1 MTGPIAVPALSGTQ
15 AAILAAYAE
24 LVEEV
29 GSDDVSYRLVARR
42 AGIAERTVFRNYPTR
57 VDLLLAT
64 ATWIEA
70 TVFAREESH
79 SIFDIPL
86 AIRDA
91 MQRYD
96 ARPELAHVVAET
108 SMRGVSGAA
117 PSSGRVHLERL
128 LDAEVPSLDAAQ
140 RRAVIVALSHLD
152 SAATWVTF
160 RREFGM
166 DRRDIADAAAW
177 AAEAVLD
184 SIRGRIAPSGLRRTR
199 ELPDYM

>member
-1 MTGPIAVPALSGTQ
+1 MTGPALSGTQ
-15 AAILAAYAE
+15 KAILAAYTE
-24 LVEEV
+24 LIEEL
-29 GSDDVSYRLVARR
+29 GSDDVSYRVIARR

-64 ATWIEA
+64 AAWIEA
-70 TVFAREESH
+70 TLFTREESH

-86 AIRDA
+86 AIRGA

-108 SMRGVSGAA
+108 AMRGVNGAA
-117 PSSGRVHLERL
+117 PSPGREQLERL

-140 RRAVIVALSHLD
+140 RRTVVAALSHLD
-152 SAATWVTF
+152 SAGTWVTF

-166 DRRDIADAAAW
+166 DQRDIADAAAW
-177 AAEAVLD
+177 AAESVLD
-184 SIRGRIAPSGLRRTR
+184 SIRDRVTP
-199 ELPDYM
+199 

>member
-1 MTGPIAVPALSGTQ
+1 VTGVPALSGTQ

-24 LVEEV
+24 LIEEV
-29 GSDDVSYRLVARR
+29 GSDDVSYRVIARR
-42 AGIAERTVFRNYPTR
+42 AGIGERTVFRNYPTR

-64 ATWIEA
+64 AAWIEA
-70 TVFAREESH
+70 TLFAREESD

-108 SMRGVSGAA
+108 AMRGVSGAA
-117 PSSGRVHLERL
+117 PSPGRAQLERL
-128 LDAEVPSLDAAQ
+128 LDAEVPSLGAAE
-140 RRAVIVALSHLD
+140 RRAVIAALSHLD
-152 SAATWVTF
+152 SAGTWVTF

-184 SIRGRIAPSGLRRTR
+184 TIRDRVAP
-199 ELPDYM
+199 

>member
-1 MTGPIAVPALSGTQ
+1 MNGSAAVPELSGTQ
-15 AAILAAYAE
+15 TAILAAYAE
-24 LVEEV
+24 LIEEI
-29 GSDDVSYRLVARR
+29 GSDDVSFRLIARR
-42 AGIAERTVFRNYPTR
+42 AGLAERTVFRNYPTR
-57 VDLLLAT
+57 VDLLLST

-79 SIFDIPL
+79 SIFDTPL
-86 AIRDA
+86 AIRKA
-91 MQRYD
+91 MHRYD
-96 ARPELAHVVAET
+96 ARPELTHVIAET
-108 SMRGVSGAA
+108 AMRGVSGAA
-117 PSSGRVHLERL
+117 PSRGRAHLERL

-140 RRAVIVALSHLD
+140 RRGIIVALSHLD

-184 SIRGRIAPSGLRRTR
+184 SIRNRVTP
-199 ELPDYM
+199 

>member
-1 MTGPIAVPALSGTQ
+1 MTERVPALSGTQ

-24 LVEEV
+24 LIEEL
-29 GSDDVSYRLVARR
+29 GSDDVSNKVIARR

-64 ATWIEA
+64 ASWIEA
-70 TVFAREESH
+70 TLFAREESR

-86 AIRDA
+86 AIREA

-117 PSSGRVHLERL
+117 PSSGRAHLERL

-184 SIRGRIAPSGLRRTR
+184 SIRDRVAP
-199 ELPDYM
+199 

>member
-1 MTGPIAVPALSGTQ
+1 MNDDEAIVAIHLDTGECEWAQVT
-15 AAILAAYAE
+15 E
-24 LVEEV
+24 
-29 GSDDVSYRLVARR
+29 
-42 AGIAERTVFRNYPTR
+42 AGQI
-57 VDLLLAT
+57 
-64 ATWIEA
+64 
-70 TVFAREESH
+70 
-79 SIFDIPL
+79 DIPL
-86 AIRDA
+86 SVVRKLAA
-91 MQRYD
+91 WLQRYD

-108 SMRGVSGAA
+108 AMRGVSGAA
-117 PSSGRVHLERL
+117 PSPGRAQLERL

-184 SIRGRIAPSGLRRTR
+184 SIRDRVAP
-199 ELPDYM
+199 

>member
-1 MTGPIAVPALSGTQ
+1 MTGSTAVPALSGTQ
-15 AAILAAYAE
+15 AAILAAYVE
-24 LVEEV
+24 LIEEV
-29 GSDDVSYRLVARR
+29 GSDDVSFRLVARR
-42 AGIAERTVFRNYPTR
+42 AGIAERTVFRNFPTR

-70 TVFAREESH
+70 TVFVREESQ

-91 MQRYD
+91 MQQYD
-96 ARPELAHVVAET
+96 ERPELAHVVAET
-108 SMRGVSGAA
+108 EMRGVSGAA
-117 PSSGRVHLERL
+117 PSLSRPHLERL
-128 LDAEVPSLDAAQ
+128 LDAEVPSLDEAQ

-184 SIRGRIAPSGLRRTR
+184 SIRDRVAR
-199 ELPDYM
+199 

>member
-1 MTGPIAVPALSGTQ
+1 MTGSMAVPALSGTQ

-24 LVEEV
+24 LIEEV
-29 GSDDVSYRLVARR
+29 GSDDVSFRLVARR

-64 ATWIEA
+64 AAWIDA

-108 SMRGVSGAA
+108 AMRGVNGAA
-117 PSSGRVHLERL
+117 PIGRVHLERL
-128 LDAEVPSLDAAQ
+128 LDAEVPALDPAQ

-184 SIRGRIAPSGLRRTR
+184 SIRDRVAP
-199 ELPDYM
+199 

>member
-1 MTGPIAVPALSGTQ
+1 MTGPPAGPALTGNQ

-24 LVEEV
+24 LIEEV
-29 GSDDVSYRLVARR
+29 GSDDVSYRVIARR

-64 ATWIEA
+64 AAWIEA

-96 ARPELAHVVAET
+96 ARPELTHVVAET
-108 SMRGVSGAA
+108 A
-117 PSSGRVHLERL
+117 
-128 LDAEVPSLDAAQ
+128 
-140 RRAVIVALSHLD
+140 
-152 SAATWVTF
+152 WVTF

-184 SIRGRIAPSGLRRTR
+184 SIRDRVTPS
-199 ELPDYM
+199 

>member
-1 MTGPIAVPALSGTQ
+1 MTGSTAVPELSGTQ

-24 LVEEV
+24 LIEEV
-29 GSDDVSYRLVARR
+29 GSDDVSFRLVARR

-108 SMRGVSGAA
+108 AMRGVNGSEPA
-117 PSSGRVHLERL
+117 PHRDRFDTMLREEVPFLAEHERRL
-128 LDAEVPSLDAAQ
+128 LVAA
-140 RRAVIVALSHLD
+140 LCHLD
-152 SAATWVTF
+152 SPATWVTM

-166 DRRDIADAAAW
+166 DGRDIADAAMW
-177 AAEAVLD
+177 AAEAQLD
-184 SIRGRIAPSGLRRTR
+184 LIRDQTAG
-199 ELPDYM
+199 

>member
-1 MTGPIAVPALSGTQ
+1 MTGSTAVPALTGTQ
-15 AAILAAYAE
+15 AAILGAYTE
-24 LVEEV
+24 LIEEV
-29 GSDDVSYRLVARR
+29 GSDDVSYRVIARR

-64 ATWIEA
+64 TAWIES
-70 TVFAREESH
+70 TLFAREELH
-79 SIFDIPL
+79 SIFDVPL

-108 SMRGVSGAA
+108 AMRGMSGAL
-117 PSSGRVHLERL
+117 PSPGRAQLERL

-140 RRAVIVALSHLD
+140 RRAIIAALSHLN
-152 SAATWVTF
+152 SVGTWVTL

-184 SIRGRIAPSGLRRTR
+184 GIRDRVASRPGA
-199 ELPDYM
+199 

>member
-1 MTGPIAVPALSGTQ
+1 VSGSTPVPALRGTQ

-24 LVEEV
+24 LIEEV
-29 GSDDVSYRLVARR
+29 GSDDVSYRLIARR

-64 ATWIEA
+64 AAWIEA

-108 SMRGVSGAA
+108 EMRGVSGAA
-117 PSSGRVHLERL
+117 PSSGRAHLERL

-184 SIRGRIAPSGLRRTR
+184 SIRDRVAP
-199 ELPDYM
+199 

>member
-1 MTGPIAVPALSGTQ
+1 MTEAPDAPARSGTQ

-24 LVEEV
+24 LIEEV

-64 ATWIEA
+64 AAWIE
-70 TVFAREESH
+70 TTLFAREESQ

-86 AIRDA
+86 AIREA

-108 SMRGVSGAA
+108 AMRGVSGAS
-117 PSSGRVHLERL
+117 PSPGRAQLERL
-128 LDAEVPSLDAAQ
+128 LDAEVPALDAAQ
-140 RRAVIVALSHLD
+140 RTAIIAALSHLD
-152 SAATWVTF
+152 SVGTWVTF
-160 RREFGM
+160 RREFRM

-184 SIRGRIAPSGLRRTR
+184 TIRDRATP
-199 ELPDYM
+199 

>member
-1 MTGPIAVPALSGTQ
+1 MTGPELSGTQ

-24 LVEEV
+24 LIEEV
-29 GSDDVSYRLVARR
+29 GSDDVSYRVIARR

-64 ATWIEA
+64 AAWIEA
-70 TVFAREESH
+70 TLFAREKSH

-91 MQRYD
+91 MHRYD
-96 ARPELAHVVAET
+96 ERPELAHVVAET
-108 SMRGVSGAA
+108 AMRGVSGAA
-117 PSSGRVHLERL
+117 PSPGRAHLEQL

-140 RRAVIVALSHLD
+140 RRAIIAALSHLD
-152 SAATWVTF
+152 SAGTWVTF
-160 RREFGM
+160 RREFGL

-184 SIRGRIAPSGLRRTR
+184 SIRNRVAPT
-199 ELPDYM
+199 

>member
-1 MTGPIAVPALSGTQ
+1 MAVPALSGTQ

-24 LVEEV
+24 LIEEV
-29 GSDDVSYRLVARR
+29 GSDDVSFRLVARR

-64 ATWIEA
+64 AAWIDA

-108 SMRGVSGAA
+108 AMRGVSGGAA
-117 PSSGRVHLERL
+117 PSLGRVHLERL
-128 LDAEVPSLDAAQ
+128 LDAEVPSLDPAQ

-184 SIRGRIAPSGLRRTR
+184 SIRDRVAL
-199 ELPDYM
+199 

>member
-1 MTGPIAVPALSGTQ
+1 MAGPALSGTQ

-24 LVEEV
+24 LIEEV
-29 GSDDVSYRLVARR
+29 GSDDVSYRVIARR

-108 SMRGVSGAA
+108 AMRGVSGAA
-117 PSSGRVHLERL
+117 PMPGRAQLERL
-128 LDAEVPSLDAAQ
+128 LDAEVPSIDAAQ
-140 RRAVIVALSHLD
+140 RTAVIVALSHLD

-184 SIRGRIAPSGLRRTR
+184 TIRGRVASWALESR
-199 ELPDYM
+199 

>member
-1 MTGPIAVPALSGTQ
+1 MSSSTTVPELTGTQ

-24 LVEEV
+24 LIEEV

-64 ATWIEA
+64 AVWIEA
-70 TVFAREESH
+70 TVFVREESH

-96 ARPELAHVVAET
+96 ERPELAHVVAET
-108 SMRGVSGAA
+108 AMRGVNGAA
-117 PSSGRVHLERL
+117 PSHGREHLERL
-128 LDAEVPSLDAAQ
+128 LDVEVPSLDPAQ
-140 RRAVIVALSHLD
+140 RRAVIAALSHLD

-166 DRRDIADAAAW
+166 DRRDIADTAAW

-184 SIRGRIAPSGLRRTR
+184 SIRDRVVP
-199 ELPDYM
+199 